1 MVKSF
6 SAGKVLFGDGGLVLV
21 AGPCVLEDR
30 ETALS
35 IAREVSGICGRLGIS
50 YVFKASFDKANR
62 TSIHSFRGP
71 GLEKG
76 LQWLAEV
83 KESVGCPVLTD
94 IHLPGQ
100 AERAAEVVDII
111 QIPAFLCRQT
121 DLVVAAAAT
130 GRAVNIK
137 KGQFL
142 APVDMGQ
149 AVSKCLEA
157 GNDKVILCERG
168 STFGYG
174 QLVVDM
180 RSLAIMRSLGYPV
193 MFDATHSVQMPGA
206 QGTSSGGDRRF
217 VPVLA
222 RAAAAAGIDA
232 LFLETHPDPD
242 SAKSDGPN
250 MVSLDSL
257 ENLLRKVLAIHRAAA
272 ATEGER

>member
-1 MVKSF
+1 MKSF
-6 SAGKVLFGDGGLVLV
+6 SAGKVLFGDGELVLV

-30 ETALS
+30 EMALS
-35 IAREVSGICGRLGIS
+35 IAREVSSVCGRLGMP

-71 GLEKG
+71 GLDKG
-76 LQWLAEV
+76 LEWLAEV
-83 KESVGCPVLTD
+83 KGSVGCPVLTD

-130 GRAVNIK
+130 GRVVNIK

-142 APVDMGQ
+142 APADMGQ

-232 LFLETHPDPD
+232 LFLEVHPDPD

-257 ENLLRKVLAIHRAAA
+257 ENLLRKVLAVHRAAGA
-272 ATEGER
+272 AEREE